1 MTQEDKEL
9 LLSLLK
15 KADEEG
21 LVHIYDSN
29 QDDFKITWIFL
40 DDEIFIKISKII

>member
-15 KADEEG
+15 KANEDSLLHLYDNNEN
-21 LVHIYDSN
+21 IYEV
-29 QDDFKITWIFL
+29 TWMFL
-40 DDEIFIKISKII
+40 DNEICIKIK

>member
-1 MTQEDKEL
+1 MTQEEKEL

-29 QDDFKITWIFL
+29 ENTYEVTWIFL
-40 DDEIFIKISKII
+40 DEEICIKIK